1 MLRQEVLGM
10 RLPQGRVETNWA
22 IGHSGWA
29 VGMMAFVNL
38 TRPAARISKRRGVQ
52 RVLQQI
58 ANNERSLK

>member
-1 MLRQEVLGM
+1 M